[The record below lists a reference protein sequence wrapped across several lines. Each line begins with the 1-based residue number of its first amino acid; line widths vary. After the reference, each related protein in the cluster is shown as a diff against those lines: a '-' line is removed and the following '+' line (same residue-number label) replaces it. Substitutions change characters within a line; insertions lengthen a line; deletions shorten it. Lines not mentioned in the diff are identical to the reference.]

1 MKIKEVLES
10 KYSWIV
16 IVVSLILSYFLI
28 IRKFTVFTNFWS
40 ILLSIIY
47 VATFTISNT
56 CLIKEIK
63 ETIKSEI
70 KSGAN
75 TILSILGSVLGFGA
89 VQLCT
94 VSGTCGINIAT
105 SLLFSLLPTS
115 LSLFFAKNGI
125 WILLFADI
133 LLIISIYR
141 MNCFKKNL

>member
-10 KYSWIV
+10 KYCWIV
-16 IVVSLILSYFLI
+16 IGISLILSYFLI

-94 VSGTCGINIAT
+94 VSGTCSINIVT

-115 LSLFFAKNGI
+115 LSLFFTKNGI

-141 MNCFKKNL
+141 MNCFKKNS